1 MRHIGVS
8 LYQALSGFAI
18 GASCGIVLGLLS
30 GASRP
35 IDRFYEPLISLTYPV
50 PKIALLP
57 LIFAWFGL
65 GDLSKIVTIT
75 ISVFYPVYIC
85 ALAGAKSVSRVHIW
99 AARNMGASAPQIIWR
114 VLLPTALP
122 QIFNGLRIAL
132 ALSFVVMFVAQM
144 VESSVGLGYL
154 ILFAEQNLRFDMM
167 YVAIVSIGVIGF
179 GADFLLRQIA
189 RRMLAGQ
196 LTATE
201 MRR

>member
-1 MRHIGVS
+1 M
-8 LYQALSGFAI
+8 
-18 GASCGIVLGLLS
+18 
-30 GASRP
+30 
-35 IDRFYEPLISLTYPV
+35 
-50 PKIALLP
+50 LP

-65 GDLSKIVTIT
+65 GDISKIVTIT

-179 GADFLLRQIA
+179 AADFLLRQIGK
-189 RRMLAGQ
+189 RVLVGQ
-196 LTATE
+196 LTTTE